1 MDQNIDLTDIRLYLD
16 RKEHSVFE
24 QLRRHTPVSFQP
36 EPDGPG
42 YFAVMAHAEVR
53 RVLMNAK
60 TFINGE
66 GTALADE
73 PHRKGQERSM
83 HTSDMPRHGQLR
95 AVVADS
101 FRKEAIARH
110 APMVRAVVTDI
121 LDTLPRGEKF
131 DFVDRV
137 ARRIPMIVLA
147 KVLGVPDDMREQ
159 IVAWGDLFS
168 DTTADVT
175 ERRNAFVEIARY
187 LPALIARK
195 AADPQDDLMSVL
207 VKARIDGEP
216 LSLTQIQN
224 LFGLLITAGNE
235 TTRFLLAGAMEKL
248 ALSPELA
255 NELYANPGLIPD
267 AVDEFVRWI
276 APVRHMRRTAAEN
289 TEIGGVPV
297 KAGDKVVVFFASAAR
312 DEAVFDHPDD
322 VRFDRKP
329 NNHLGFGVGPHFCVG
344 MHLAKLEAV
353 VFFEEWFSRFRRLSI
368 NGLGERLPSY
378 WFNGLA
384 RLDVTVE

>member
-24 QLRRHTPVSFQP
+24 QLRRNAPVSFQP

-83 HTSDMPRHGQLR
+83 HTSDAPRHGQLR

-101 FRKEAIARH
+101 FRKEAIAHH

-121 LDTLPRGEKF
+121 LDALPRRETF
-131 DFVDRV
+131 DFVNLV

-187 LPALIARK
+187 LPTLMAQK
-195 AADPQDDLMSVL
+195 AADPQGDLMSVL
-207 VKARIDGEP
+207 VKARIDREP

-312 DEAVFDHPDD
+312 DAAVFEHPDD

-329 NNHLGFGVGPHFCVG
+329 NNHLGFGIGPHFCVG

-353 VFFEEWFSRFRRLSI
+353 VFFEEWFGRFRRSSI
-368 NGLGERLPSY
+368 DGLGERLPSY

-384 RLDVTVE
+384 RLDMTVE

>member
-1 MDQNIDLTDIRLYLD
+1 MEQNIDLTDIRLYLD

-24 QLRRHTPVSFQP
+24 QLRRNTPVSFQP

-83 HTSDMPRHGQLR
+83 HTSDNPRHGQLR

-101 FRKEAIARH
+101 FRLEAITRH

-121 LDTLPRGEKF
+121 LDTLPRREKF
-131 DFVDRV
+131 DFVNRV
-137 ARRIPMIVLA
+137 ARRVPMIVLA

-159 IVAWGDLFS
+159 VVAWGDLFS

-187 LPALIARK
+187 LPTLIARK
-195 AADPQDDLMSVL
+195 AADPQGGLMSVL

-216 LSLTQIQN
+216 ISLTQIQN

-255 NELYANPGLIPD
+255 NELHANPGLIPD

-276 APVRHMRRTAAEN
+276 TPVRHMRRTAAEN

-344 MHLAKLEAV
+344 IHLAKLEAV
-353 VFFEEWFSRFRRLSI
+353 VFFEEWFRRFRRLSI

-384 RLDVTVE
+384 KLDVTVE

>member
-60 TFINGE
+60 TFINDE

-312 DEAVFDHPDD
+312 DAAVFEHPDD

-368 NGLGERLPSY
+368 NGLGERL
-378 WFNGLA
+378 A